1 MTTDDGKDAQSLTRA
16 QMSML
21 HRYRLLFEEAP
32 DPYLVTDSDGV
43 IQEANAAARDLLG
56 GDTDLLDTKLV
67 NYVVSEHRA
76 QFEAWLERIHRGAPD
91 ARWDTVL
98 DVGTGDGMPVEISLA
113 DDLEEIGYRWVLRD
127 QRERVA
133 AEDHLRRVA
142 ENEHLAASEL
152 RTDARAKN
160 SFIVSLS
167 HDLRGPIGALVH
179 QSELLN
185 VPDLSDEV
193 RQRSQ
198 VALLQNAAL
207 LAQLLDALVEIE
219 RFALGELQ
227 LHRRP
232 TPVSE
237 VVHHLVDTEDQSIQV
252 VLPDED
258 VMADVD
264 ADAVRR
270 ALRTVA
276 NTVGARSDGA
286 PVIVEVLDRDHEVI
300 VTISATTVIPG
311 STSFE
316 DRVDTRLARL
326 LIELHGGELGVR
338 QTDDGHAVTVS
349 LPIPGDGDR
358 TA

>member
-1 MTTDDGKDAQSLTRA
+1 MTTDDGNDVEKLTRA
-16 QMSML
+16 QASLL

-43 IQEANAAARDLLG
+43 IREVNAAARDLLG
-56 GDTDLLDTKLV
+56 REGDLVDTKLV
-67 NYVVSEHRA
+67 NYVVSGHRA
-76 QFEAWLERIHRGAPD
+76 QFEAWLDRIHRGAPD

-113 DDLEEIGYRWVLRD
+113 DDLEKIGYRWVLRD

-133 AEDHLRRVA
+133 AEEHLRRVA
-142 ENEHLAASEL
+142 ESEHLAASEL
-152 RTDARAKN
+152 RTDARAKTA
-160 SFIVSLS
+160 FIVSLS

-185 VPDLSDEV
+185 LPDLPDEV

-198 VALLQNAAL
+198 AALEQNATL

-227 LHRRP
+227 LDRRP

-237 VVHHLVDTEDQSIQV
+237 VVRPLLDTEDRAIQV
-252 VLPDED
+252 VLPDDD
-258 VMADVD
+258 VVADVD

-276 NTVGARSDGA
+276 NTVGERSDGS
-286 PVIVEVLDRDHEVI
+286 PVVVEVADRDDEVI
-300 VTISATTVIPG
+300 ITISATGNPG
-311 STSFE
+311 ATPFE

-326 LIELHGGELGVR
+326 LIELHGGDLSAR
-338 QTDDGHAVTVS
+338 QTDGGHAVTVS
-349 LPIPGDGDR
+349 LPPAGDGHR